1 MLLGGIALSVLRLQ
15 GEPHVGRPT
24 YGRINTLSMGMHSA
38 DYGQLLANSD
48 PQHFEDSWMTSELWP
63 FHNFITVYFR
73 NVLRNRQLAAV
84 G

>member
-24 YGRINTLSMGMHSA
+24 YGRINTLSMGRHSA

-63 FHNFITVYFR
+63 TPTDCGSTILLQFTSETF
-73 NVLRNRQLAAV
+73 
-84 G
+84 